1 MTSPSDLP
9 NSPVGVMRQFSISK
23 TGIDVFS
30 DGLIQSVQ
38 EGELDPLELR
48 AMVKALEMILER
60 VNKATQDNQVTA
72 ANLFPGTKFEA
83 FGVEFTKGDTSTKY
97 DYTFCKDPIWEQ
109 LDTDARTAAERLKD
123 REAFLKAVLAPFKTV
138 DESTGEVVTIYPPKV
153 SRVAGLKCSIR

>member
-1 MTSPSDLP
+1 MTFLSDLP

-48 AMVKALEMILER
+48 AMVKALEIILER

-72 ANLFPGTKFEA
+72 ANLFPGSKFEA
-83 FGVEFTKGDTSTKY
+83 FGVEFTKADTYTKY
-97 DYTFCKDPIWEQ
+97 DYSVCNDPVYDQRLKIATEAAEQ
-109 LDTDARTAAERLKD
+109 LKER
-123 REAFLKAVLAPFKTV
+123 ENFLKAVLAPFKTI
-138 DESTGEVVTIYPPKV
+138 DESTGEVVTIHPPKV
-153 SRVAGLKCSIR
+153 NRTAGLKCSIR